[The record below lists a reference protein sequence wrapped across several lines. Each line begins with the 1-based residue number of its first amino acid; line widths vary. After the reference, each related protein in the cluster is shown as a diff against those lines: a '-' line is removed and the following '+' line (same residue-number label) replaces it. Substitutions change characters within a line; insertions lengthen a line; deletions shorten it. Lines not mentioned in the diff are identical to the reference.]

1 MDLGNDFCSFIKKSL
16 LYSYYEKDAASRG
29 GSRRPSIDG
38 HTQLWNSSAE
48 NIEQVSNSYTAEQGK
63 FWGNSLGMILTLNP
77 IPHRSPLMNL
87 TNF

>member
-1 MDLGNDFCSFIKKSL
+1 MGQPVKKGMRYKKCTLIHSLGKYFRSFFKKSS

-63 FWGNSLGMILTLNP
+63 FLGMILTL
-77 IPHRSPLMNL
+77 
-87 TNF
+87 